1 MQEPTSSF
9 VPIQETVAFR
19 MYRTSRLIR
28 HLHYLTFQQSGFDLT
43 PEQWF
48 VLNKLAVKSPQSQ
61 TELGDS
67 IMDDRPNMTRI
78 LLTMEKKNLISRR
91 TDDKDKRKSEVHLT
105 EEGRRVLQ
113 ACLPSAVDVRDKL
126 RLGITEEE
134 MNAFWPV
141 LDALDRN
148 MERMFAGEHAEEP
161 GPGPK
166 SE

>member
-1 MQEPTSSF
+1 MQESTSSI

-28 HLHYLTFQQSGFDLT
+28 HLHYITFQQSGFDLT

-48 VLNKLAVKSPQSQ
+48 ILNKLAVKSPQSQ

-91 TDDKDKRKSEVHLT
+91 ADHTDKRKSEVHLSD
-105 EEGRRVLQ
+105 EGRRVLE
-113 ACLPSAVDVRDKL
+113 ACLPSAVHVRDKL
-126 RLGITEEE
+126 RQSIDEEDMQAFWRVMNTLDLNMQTLFEEE
-134 MNAFWPV
+134 NDPNRQT
-141 LDALDRN
+141 DA
-148 MERMFAGEHAEEP
+148 E
-161 GPGPK
+161 
-166 SE
+166 